1 MDTLAYILLTIYLL
15 TLVIFLITRVKVGG
29 VAGLITKILPSATF
43 VIGAIWVL
51 MLENG
56 DPLIPGFIALGL
68 FFGLLGDILLD
79 LKVIYDNDKYYLN
92 GGMLSFALG
101 HICYFVSFTQ
111 LATSSTNFLVS
122 LLVPLASAILI
133 TTFIM
138 LSSKK
143 MNLNFGDYKIQTC
156 AYTMIL
162 AYMVVYTLI
171 LAIYGMSIVPFI
183 GMLLFFASDIVLSF
197 QYFGGKISNKLFII
211 INHLLYY
218 FAQGTILVQILF
230 F

>member
-1 MDTLAYILLTIYLL
+1 MDILAYILLTIYLL

-51 MLENG
+51 MTSNN
-56 DPLIPGFIALGL
+56 DPLISGFVTLGL

-92 GGMLSFALG
+92 GGMLAFSLG

-111 LATSSTNFLVS
+111 MSSPSTNFLVA
-122 LLVPLASAILI
+122 LIVPLAIAGLI
-133 TTFIM
+133 TSFIT

-143 MNLNFGDYKIQTC
+143 MNLNFGDYKIQTII
-156 AYTMIL
+156 YTMIL
-162 AYMVVYTLI
+162 SFMTVYTLI
-171 LAIYGMSIVPFI
+171 LAIYGMSIIPFI
-183 GMLLFFASDIVLSF
+183 GMFLFFASDIVLSF
-197 QYFGGKISNKLFII
+197 QYFGGKISNKTLIVV
-211 INHLLYY
+211 NHLLYY
-218 FAQGTILVQILF
+218 LAQGTILVQILLF
-230 F
+230 